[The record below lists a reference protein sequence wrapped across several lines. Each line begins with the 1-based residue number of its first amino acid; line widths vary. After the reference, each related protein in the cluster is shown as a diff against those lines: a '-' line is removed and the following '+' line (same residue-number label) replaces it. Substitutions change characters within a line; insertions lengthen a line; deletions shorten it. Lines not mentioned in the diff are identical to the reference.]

1 MANTAFALSPISARA
16 TLPSEED
23 YEAIRE
29 AFMETAR
36 GRWFL
41 DEYAK
46 RNRNADT
53 SMVLDAVARIEET
66 LAAQKQPPPPL
77 VVDRLPAALIAIRD
91 AVEKAQGEASNA
103 LDGLRLEETLGPIR
117 KGSRIIK
124 EISWRWREIGADG
137 RICDLIDSQ
146 VAAIDAA
153 CAQLAET
160 DPRVALR
167 AAFELI
173 RAEIEAF
180 RDSGEA
186 EAVPVEAAAP
196 VLAAAKV
203 QAAKPTAP
211 VARTR
216 GPVALEA
223 AKADEEVAP
232 REVETAFN
240 EPELPVETAAAEV
253 EPPELSQEE
262 ADAQDEA
269 VLEMVAAEMAAPDP
283 DEADDFPDVA
293 DSEPVHVT
301 TPPIVQPLASFV
313 REVEEVPPAA
323 AQAPP
328 SQDVLPVATRVP
340 SLQPVLSATPP
351 GVPELEGAPS
361 LGSTLLASGILRK
374 PNSPSQDPLA
384 PIRRMSQAE
393 KIAFFS

>member
-1 MANTAFALSPISARA
+1 MRWRKPKARPPTRSMGCGSKKPSGRSVKVAASSRKSPGAGARSAPTAGSA
-16 TLPSEED
+16 
-23 YEAIRE
+23 
-29 AFMETAR
+29 
-36 GRWFL
+36 
-41 DEYAK
+41 
-46 RNRNADT
+46 T
-53 SMVLDAVARIEET
+53 S
-66 LAAQKQPPPPL
+66 
-77 VVDRLPAALIAIRD
+77 
-91 AVEKAQGEASNA
+91 S
-103 LDGLRLEETLGPIR
+103 IR
-117 KGSRIIK
+117 KSPPSMRHAPSLPRRTRASLCVPPSSSSEPRSR
-124 EISWRWREIGADG
+124 R
-137 RICDLIDSQ
+137 
-146 VAAIDAA
+146 
-153 CAQLAET
+153 
-160 DPRVALR
+160 
-167 AAFELI
+167 
-173 RAEIEAF
+173 
-180 RDSGEA
+180 SGT
-186 EAVPVEAAAP
+186 
-196 VLAAAKV
+196 
-203 QAAKPTAP
+203 AAKPRRFPWKLQHQCWPQQRCKPPAP

-351 GVPELEGAPS
+351 GVPELEAAPS

>member
-351 GVPELEGAPS
+351 GVPELEAAPS

>member
-91 AVEKAQGEASNA
+91 AVEKAQGDASNA

-196 VLAAAKV
+196 VLAAAKL
-203 QAAKPTAP
+203 QAAEPRAP
-211 VARTR
+211 VAPTP
-216 GPVALEA
+216 GPVALEP

-253 EPPELSQEE
+253 EPPELTREE

-328 SQDVLPVATRVP
+328 SQDVSPVATRAP
-340 SLQPVLSATPP
+340 ALQPVLSATPP
-351 GVPELEGAPS
+351 GAPELEAAPS
-361 LGSTLLASGILRK
+361 LGSTLIASGILRK